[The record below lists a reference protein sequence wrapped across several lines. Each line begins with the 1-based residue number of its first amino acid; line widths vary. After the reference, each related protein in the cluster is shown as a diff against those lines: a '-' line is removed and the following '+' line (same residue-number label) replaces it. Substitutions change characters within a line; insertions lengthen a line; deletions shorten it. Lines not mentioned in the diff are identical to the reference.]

1 MIVLRIFK
9 FFVFLLFWLVCA
21 SCAPN
26 TYDPSEN
33 VQINETDELKND
45 QNIYIAWNQGTVR
58 PGDSDDD
65 YGIGGTG
72 ISDDDYGIG
81 GTGIIGTISGFGSII
96 VNGLHIEYTP
106 GQKLDSPLGDKTVA
120 SLSVGHVVA
129 VEAETLNGKLV
140 AKKIIQQIALA
151 GIVEEIDIFNRSIK
165 VAGENVSILADENSS
180 SLSIKDIAIGSRLT
194 ISGIR
199 DTDTLYATNISKQRG
214 QPLSLVSGN
223 VTAVK
228 TGQIEVDNRHTFNV
242 PKEMLSDVKIG
253 DFVKLD
259 KTFVK
264 TKDKTE
270 KLSLKRIYGPMFDG
284 RVERTSIEGFFSSRN
299 VLERPRNIFWKSHLK
314 RQVIFKVKGPDNK
327 PIMIGAVQLDRER
340 RKKLDFKRHSKV
352 IQDRTNTNKLEEIDL
367 SPKQQKKTKS
377 YQRQSNKK
385 SIRP

>member
-1 MIVLRIFK
+1 M
-9 FFVFLLFWLVCA
+9 
-21 SCAPN
+21 
-26 TYDPSEN
+26 
-33 VQINETDELKND
+33 
-45 QNIYIAWNQGTVR
+45 
-58 PGDSDDD
+58 
-65 YGIGGTG
+65 
-72 ISDDDYGIG
+72 
-81 GTGIIGTISGFGSII
+81 
-96 VNGLHIEYTP
+96 
-106 GQKLDSPLGDKTVA
+106 
-120 SLSVGHVVA
+120 
-129 VEAETLNGKLV
+129 
-140 AKKIIQQIALA
+140 
-151 GIVEEIDIFNRSIK
+151 
-165 VAGENVSILADENSS
+165 
-180 SLSIKDIAIGSRLT
+180 T